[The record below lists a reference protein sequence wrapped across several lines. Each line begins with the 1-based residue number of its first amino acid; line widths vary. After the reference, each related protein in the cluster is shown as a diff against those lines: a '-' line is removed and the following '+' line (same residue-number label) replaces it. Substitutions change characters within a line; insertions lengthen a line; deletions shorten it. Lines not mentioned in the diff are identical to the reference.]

1 MIVTGAH
8 WEAPSLRVNDLSV
21 RFRTEDGVVRAVDRI
36 SFAVAPGRTL
46 GIVGESG
53 SGKSVTA
60 LAILGLHDPHHTTVT
75 GEILIGDLNAGAINA
90 GAINAGAINA
100 GAINPGAINPGA
112 INPGAINIVGLDDD
126 TVSRLRGRDM
136 AMVFQDPLSALHPYY
151 TVGKQISEAY
161 RIHHPH
167 AGRAEAHRRAVEM
180 LDRVGIPDPGL
191 QVSRYP
197 HEFSGGMRQRV
208 MIAIALVNDPKLLIA
223 DEPTTAL
230 DVTMQAQ
237 ILDLLADLQREFHS
251 AIVLITHDFGVVS
264 QLADDVLVMYA
275 GRIVESG
282 SVQQVLHRPQH
293 PYTWGLLSSVP
304 HLHRNGDAALMPIP
318 GNPPSLIDLP
328 AGCAF
333 HPRCRYQDRTAGRSR
348 NEVPELAPAR
358 EPGHFVAC
366 HLPVEE
372 RETLYVSEIAAPRA
386 GQ

>member
-75 GEILIGDLNAGAINA
+75 GEILIGDLALQVSLAQVAGDKDLNAG
-90 GAINAGAINA
+90 GFNA
-100 GAINPGAINPGA
+100 GAINPGGINAG
-112 INPGAINIVGLDDD
+112 GINIVGLDDD

>member
-75 GEILIGDLNAGAINA
+75 GEILIGDLSAGATNA
-90 GAINAGAINA
+90 
-100 GAINPGAINPGA
+100 
-112 INPGAINIVGLDDD
+112 GAINIVGLDDD

>member
-75 GEILIGDLNAGAINA
+75 GEILIGDLALQVSLAQVAGDKDLNAG
-90 GAINAGAINA
+90 GFNA
-100 GAINPGAINPGA
+100 GAINPGGINAG
-112 INPGAINIVGLDDD
+112 GINIVGLDDD

-372 RETLYVSEIAAPRA
+372 RETLHVSEIAAPRA